1 MRILVTGAAGA
12 IGSHVAERLCRE
24 GHEVTA
30 IDCFTDYYAR
40 SIKEL
45 NVGAVK
51 SAGADFHNLDLA
63 SDDLAAVVD
72 KAETIFHLAAQP
84 GLSASTPFE
93 KYLRNN
99 IIATERLLSE
109 AERSASLKGFINFGT
124 SSIYGAYAN
133 GDETTEPKPTSNYG
147 VTKLAAEQ
155 LVLSRQRDRGFPA
168 LSLRIFSVYGERE
181 RPEKLY
187 HKLTKAILE
196 DIEFPLYENAQEMVR
211 SYTYVGDILDGCM
224 LVLNK
229 LDSSIGEIINLG
241 NDTTHTTGEGIDL
254 IQKILGKKA
263 RFKIM
268 PPRPGDQ
275 QETSADIT
283 KAKRLLG
290 YQPKMP
296 LAEGLEKEVKWYI
309 ENIHN
314 SARAT

>member
-1 MRILVTGAAGA
+1 MKILVTGAAGA

-24 GHEVTA
+24 RHQVTA

-40 SIKEL
+40 PIKDL
-45 NVGAVK
+45 NADAVK
-51 SAGADFHNLDLA
+51 KAGADFHNIDLA
-63 SDDLAAVVD
+63 SDDLSSAVNN
-72 KAETIFHLAAQP
+72 AEVIFHLAAQP
-84 GLSASTPFE
+84 GLSATTPFE

-99 IIATERLLSE
+99 TVATERLLSA
-109 AERSASLKGFINFGT
+109 AEKSPSLKGFINFGT

-133 GDETTEPKPTSNYG
+133 GDEKTEPKPTSNYG

-155 LVLSRQRDRGFPA
+155 IVLARHRDHGFPA

-196 DIEFPLYENAQEMVR
+196 DTEFPLYENAREMVR

-229 LDSSIGEIINLG
+229 LDSSIGEIFNIG
-241 NDTTHTTGEGIDL
+241 NNATHTTGEGIDL
-254 IQKILGKKA
+254 IQRILGKKA

-268 PPRPGDQ
+268 PPRSGDQ

-290 YQPKMP
+290 YQPKVP
-296 LAEGLEKEVKWYI
+296 LAEGLEREVKWYI
-309 ENIHN
+309 ENIHKN
-314 SARAT
+314 ARAT